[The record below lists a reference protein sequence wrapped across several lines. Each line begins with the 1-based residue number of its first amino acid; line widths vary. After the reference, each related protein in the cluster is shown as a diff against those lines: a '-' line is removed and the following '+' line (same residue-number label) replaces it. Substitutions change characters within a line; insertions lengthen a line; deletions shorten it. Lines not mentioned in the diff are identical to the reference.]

1 MPAVITPKPASDPN
15 FRITNNNA
23 IDVHVG
29 RRVRLRRT
37 LLGMSQ
43 EQLGDALNI
52 TFQQVQKYERG
63 SNRIS
68 ASRLWDI
75 SQILDV
81 PVSFFFDDM
90 SDDTAAHSPRRMKSG
105 QAEDEYQDRPNDPMA
120 RRETLEL
127 VRAYYTI
134 TNITVRKRITEMV
147 KAVANG
153 LGKEG
158 E

>member
-1 MPAVITPKPASDPN
+1 MAQVKAENRRDDPN
-15 FRITNNNA
+15 YQITNNNP

-75 SQILDV
+75 GQILDV
-81 PVSFFFDDM
+81 PVSFFFDDI
-90 SDDTAAHSPRRMKSG
+90 SDDTAAHSPRRMKAG
-105 QAEDEYQDRPNDPMA
+105 GAKDEYEENPADPMA

-127 VRAYYTI
+127 VRAYYSI
-134 TNITVRKRITEMV
+134 KNPNLRKRITEMV
-147 KAVANG
+147 KSVATA
-153 LGKEG
+153 LPE
-158 E
+158 EA

>member
-1 MPAVITPKPASDPN
+1 MPAVKKQSAEFDPN

-43 EQLGDALNI
+43 EQLGEALNI

-75 SQILDV
+75 AQILDV

-90 SDDTAAHSPRRMKSG
+90 TDDTAAHSPRKMRAGTSG
-105 QAEDEYQDRPNDPMA
+105 DDVDDTPADPMA

-127 VRAYYTI
+127 VRAYY
-134 TNITVRKRITEMV
+134 NIPEQQIRKRITELV
-147 KAVANG
+147 KSVAG
-153 LGKEG
+153 TFGKEAK
-158 E
+158 

>member
-1 MPAVITPKPASDPN
+1 MLAFDERRTSTRRLIRLMAQVKADNRRDDPN
-15 FRITNNNA
+15 YQITNNNP

-75 SQILDV
+75 GKILDV
-81 PVSFFFDDM
+81 PVSFFLDDM
-90 SDDTAAHSPRRMKSG
+90 SDGTAATSPRPTIGKAPGRERG
-105 QAEDEYQDRPNDPMA
+105 RP
-120 RRETLEL
+120 
-127 VRAYYTI
+127 
-134 TNITVRKRITEMV
+134 
-147 KAVANG
+147 
-153 LGKEG
+153 
-158 E
+158 

>member
-1 MPAVITPKPASDPN
+1 MSHESTKFADPN
-15 FRITNNNA
+15 YRITNNNP

-75 SQILDV
+75 GQILDV

-90 SDDTAAHSPRRMKSG
+90 TDATKDHSPRKMTLGDSG
-105 QAEDEYQDRPNDPMA
+105 STDEMPIDPMA

-127 VRAYYTI
+127 VRAYYQI
-134 TNITVRKRITEMV
+134 SNYSVRKRITEMV
-147 KAVANG
+147 KAVAGSLN
-153 LGKEG
+153 
-158 E
+158 

>member
-1 MPAVITPKPASDPN
+1 MAPAKAMTEEVKEFDPN
-15 FRITNNNA
+15 YKVTNNNA

-29 RRVRLRRT
+29 RRVRLRCT

-63 SNRIS
+63 SNRVS
-68 ASRLWDI
+68 SSRLWDI
-75 SQILDV
+75 GQILDV

-90 SDDTAAHSPRRMKSG
+90 SRETMEHSPRRMLHRTES
-105 QAEDEYQDRPNDPMA
+105 EYEEQRVDPMA

-127 VRAYYTI
+127 VRAYYRI
-134 TNITVRKRITEMV
+134 ENQQVRKRITEMV
-147 KAVANG
+147 KAVSGTADRD
-153 LGKEG
+153 
-158 E
+158 

>member
-1 MPAVITPKPASDPN
+1 MAQVKAENRRDDPN
-15 FRITNNNA
+15 YQITNNNP

-75 SQILDV
+75 GQILDV
-81 PVSFFFDDM
+81 PVSFFFDDI
-90 SDDTAAHSPRRMKSG
+90 SDDTAAHSPRRMKAG
-105 QAEDEYQDRPNDPMA
+105 GAKDEYEENPADPMA

-127 VRAYYTI
+127 VRAYYSI
-134 TNITVRKRITEMV
+134 KNPNLRKRITEMV
-147 KAVANG
+147 K
-153 LGKEG
+153 
-158 E
+158 

>member
-1 MPAVITPKPASDPN
+1 MAQVKAENRRDDPN
-15 FRITNNNA
+15 YQITNNNP

-75 SQILDV
+75 GQILDV
-81 PVSFFFDDM
+81 PVSFFFDDI

-105 QAEDEYQDRPNDPMA
+105 GVKGDYEENPADPMA

-127 VRAYYTI
+127 VRAYYSI
-134 TNITVRKRITEMV
+134 KNPNLRKRITEMV
-147 KAVANG
+147 KSVATA
-153 LGKEG
+153 LPE
-158 E
+158 EA

>member
-1 MPAVITPKPASDPN
+1 
-15 FRITNNNA
+15 
-23 IDVHVG
+23 
-29 RRVRLRRT
+29 
-37 LLGMSQ
+37 MSQ

-75 SQILDV
+75 GQILDV

-105 QAEDEYQDRPNDPMA
+105 GVKDDYEENPSDPMA

-127 VRAYYTI
+127 VRAYYSI
-134 TNITVRKRITEMV
+134 KNPNLRKRITEMV
-147 KAVANG
+147 KSVATA
-153 LGKEG
+153 LPE
-158 E
+158 EV